1 MNFVAAVI
9 VGFGAVAGAWVAAVI
24 NRTDRSPE
32 DYSKSIKG
40 FAVGGVVWLLFCGY
54 FIYTSSSIVLSA
66 ALVLAVVL
74 IYLPTLIVLVRKGR
88 ARGLAEAA
96 PEIPQPAASE

>member
-1 MNFVAAVI
+1 MNLIAAVI
-9 VGFGAVAGAWVAAVI
+9 VGFSAVIGAWIATRI

-40 FAVGGVVWLLFCGY
+40 FALGAFVWLLFCGY
-54 FIYTSSSIVLSA
+54 FIYTSGEVVLSA
-66 ALVLAVVL
+66 SLVLAVVL

-88 ARGLAEAA
+88 GSAPVEATAEM
-96 PEIPQPAASE
+96 PQSVVG